1 MNNTAQYSEKY
12 TIEVII
18 EINCKKIWIPFYG
31 SVSLDWCNIQ
41 PITYDS
47 IDDAMRDIENYNL
60 KDWRI
65 YKLTYTKE
73 LKDSSDGGY
82 IRA

>member
-1 MNNTAQYSEKY
+1 MNNTDQYSENY
-12 TIEVII
+12 TIEVIL
-18 EINCKKIWIPFYG
+18 EINCKKIWIPFRG
-31 SVSLDWCNIQ
+31 FVWDWWNIS
-41 PITYDS
+41 PFTYDS
-47 IDDAMRDIENYNL
+47 IDDAMKDIENYNL

-73 LKDSSDGGY
+73 LKESSDGGH